1 MSDINYEIL
10 PADVPKDETS
20 INLRSYFSRLSD
32 ERLRE
37 YDPAWTNEQ
46 VLAWDENFT
55 CEGNLFLIC
64 SERDVAIDEYRQ
76 VLEEHIKLRGITR

>member
-32 ERLRE
+32 ERLRRSAIAAHLGACLE
-37 YDPAWTNEQ
+37 L
-46 VLAWDENFT
+46 V
-55 CEGNLFLIC
+55 
-64 SERDVAIDEYRQ
+64 RDGVIELSQAAPFGPIYVRR
-76 VLEEHIKLRGITR
+76 KR